1 MRHHMDP
8 FDRAIRHY
16 QPIFLLKI
24 LPILRRALDRLF
36 HQGRVFGMDP
46 LKKELRR
53 RLRRLIVLK
62 DSKGFFRP
70 DDLAGGGP
78 PAEAPGMTEPL
89 SFRQIG
95 GASPLGAPAC
105 AENALCIL
113 QDDRPQQLVLLSL
126 GDHRRPPRSSS
137 ASFVPTTR
145 ARILAKAVSR
155 LVEVSSL
162 KGENPQSS
170 VVPSCSTGMYSAASM
185 TRSRTSSGV
194 SIRGSTGAVTPTK
207 ITWPGF
213 TYLRMI
219 FRAWRR
225 S

>member
-1 MRHHMDP
+1 MSHDVDA
-8 FDRAIRHY
+8 FDRASWHY
-16 QPIFLLKI
+16 QPIFMLKI

-36 HQGRVFGMDP
+36 HQGHVFRMDP
-46 LKKELRR
+46 LKKKLRG
-53 RLRRLIVLK
+53 RLRRLIVLE

-70 DDLAGGGP
+70 DELAGGGP

-89 SFRQIG
+89 SFRQVG

-105 AENALCIL
+105 GENALCIL
-113 QDDRPQQLVLLSL
+113 QDNRSQQLVLPIL

-155 LVEVSSL
+155 LVDVSSL
-162 KGENPQSS
+162 KGEKPQSS

-194 SIRGSTGAVTPTK
+194 SMRGSAGAVTPTK

-213 TYLRMI
+213 RYLRMI
-219 FRAWRR
+219 FRA
-225 S
+225 